1 MVFAASQLCANL
13 TALLSELRGLSRKE
27 QRYDDSANSY
37 KYIVFILIIYAVS
50 FLSLMVKY
58 FWSGKARRYDELYDQ
73 GPEENPPCRDYKNV
87 RPQEFWSWLVCRTIY
102 NAIMADLQLFLT

>member
-1 MVFAASQLCANL
+1 MTVYPIPPACSSLLVPKIRRQSRWSESIWFLPNHSQLCANL
-13 TALLSELRGLSRKE
+13 TALLSEVQLLRRGRY
-27 QRYDDSANSY
+27 YDDSANSY

-73 GPEENPPCRDYKNV
+73 
-87 RPQEFWSWLVCRTIY
+87 VCTLK
-102 NAIMADLQLFLT
+102 MQ

>member
-1 MVFAASQLCANL
+1 MKLCANL
-13 TALLSELRGLSRKE
+13 TALLSEVRLLRSRG
-27 QRYDDSANSY
+27 RYYDDSANSY

-73 GPEENPPCRDYKNV
+73 V
-87 RPQEFWSWLVCRTIY
+87 
-102 NAIMADLQLFLT
+102 LQYFTQSD

>member
-1 MVFAASQLCANL
+1 MVSAASLPQQLCANL
-13 TALLSELRGLSRKE
+13 TALLSELRGLSRKD

-73 GPEENPPCRDYKNV
+73 GHCLAEILHAYSNSE
-87 RPQEFWSWLVCRTIY
+87 STL
-102 NAIMADLQLFLT
+102 L

>member
-1 MVFAASQLCANL
+1 MVSAASLQQQLCANL

-73 GPEENPPCRDYKNV
+73 VVHSEGR
-87 RPQEFWSWLVCRTIY
+87 RQ
-102 NAIMADLQLFLT
+102 

>member
-1 MVFAASQLCANL
+1 MQL
-13 TALLSELRGLSRKE
+13 LRRGRL
-27 QRYDDSANSY
+27 YFDDSANSY

-73 GPEENPPCRDYKNV
+73 VLSRYSDCSG
-87 RPQEFWSWLVCRTIY
+87 
-102 NAIMADLQLFLT
+102 

>member
-1 MVFAASQLCANL
+1 MPPDLTCLYPQTSQVVVSRWPKSTTLFFCPITKLCANL
-13 TALLSELRGLSRKE
+13 TALLSEVRLLRSRGGLH
-27 QRYDDSANSY
+27 YDDSANSY

-73 GPEENPPCRDYKNV
+73 V
-87 RPQEFWSWLVCRTIY
+87 
-102 NAIMADLQLFLT
+102 M